1 MNERALNE
9 GVLVMYG
16 VLAGGARML
25 LPPMFDVPVVRT
37 LRAAM
42 FERMARA
49 KGVTLTAGA
58 RRILVDLEE
67 TGTLRGNVTQGLR
80 WVVDRFVPYSRMV
93 DAAGNLLRTYGA
105 GALMVRYLTQHR
117 PSLDPVMGEI
127 EAERVRA
134 GLRAALDMLEVEQ
147 ARAIA
152 DAILLPVR
160 TVDDVKTLSRVERWS
175 EAIAATAAELPG
187 AWIDAAEE
195 TFLATLKKYQ
205 QPVSGGAPVSARTRE

>member
-1 MNERALNE
+1 MKHRALNE

-16 VLAGGARML
+16 VLAGGARL
-25 LPPMFDVPVVRT
+25 LVPPMFDGPIVRA

-49 KGVTLTAGA
+49 QGVTLTAGA

-67 TGTLRGNVTQGLR
+67 SATIRGNVTQGLR
-80 WVVDRFVPYSRMV
+80 WVVDRFVPWSRVV
-93 DAAGNLLRTYGA
+93 DASANMIRTWGS
-105 GALMVRYLTQHR
+105 GALLLRYLTNHR
-117 PSLDPVMGEI
+117 PSKDPVMGEI

-134 GLRAALDMLEVEQ
+134 GLRAALDVLELDQ
-147 ARAIA
+147 ARSIVDEAMA
-152 DAILLPVR
+152 PVR
-160 TVDDVKTLSRVERWS
+160 QVDEVTGLSRVERWS
-175 EAIAATAAELPG
+175 EAIAATLAELPA

-205 QPVSGGAPVSARTRE
+205 